1 MPHGFRHP
9 SIPMKIIAFI
19 PAYNEEKTIVDVIKG
34 AMNYVDEIIVVD
46 DGSTDDTANKAKGA
60 GAFVQSN
67 PRNLGVGAT
76 FKNGINLAIGHGAD
90 ALVTL
95 DGDNQF
101 HVEDIPRI
109 LEPILKGKADLVTGT
124 RFSKEGIG
132 QEMGRT
138 KAFGNRF
145 FSKLISRL
153 TGFEFTDTQCG
164 FRAYSKE
171 ALLRL
176 NLYGRFTYTQ
186 EVFLNLVNKNLT
198 VTEIPI
204 KVKPREVGKS
214 RVVKNPFH
222 YGLRAMKIIVLAERD
237 HYPLKF
243 FGIISAVFFSMAGIS
258 LLTVMVNWFI
268 TKQTSP
274 YSNLITIGGFLAM
287 LGVVLLVVALFADM
301 LGRQRQLQEEVLYH
315 FRNSNYKK

>member
-1 MPHGFRHP
+1 
-9 SIPMKIIAFI
+9 MKIVALI
-19 PAYNEEKTIVDVIKG
+19 PAYNEEKTIGDVIKG
-34 AMNYVDEIIVVD
+34 AMNYVDEVIVVD
-46 DGSTDDTANKAKGA
+46 DGSKDGTARIAKGA
-60 GAFVQSN
+60 GAIVHSN

-76 FKNGINLAIGHGAD
+76 FINGINLAMRQGAD

-101 HVEDIPRI
+101 YVDDIPRI
-109 LEPILKGKADLVTGT
+109 LDPILKGQADLVTGT
-124 RFSKEGIG
+124 RFSNTGIG

-164 FRAYSKE
+164 FRAYSRE

-198 VTEIPI
+198 VTEVPI
-204 KVKPREVGKS
+204 KVKPRAVGKS

-222 YGLRAMKIIVLAERD
+222 YGLRAMKIVLLAERD

-243 FGIISAVFFSMAGIS
+243 FGIIGATFFTLAGIS
-258 LLTVMVNWFI
+258 MLTVLFNWMM
-268 TKQTSP
+268 TGQTNP
-274 YSNLITIGGFLAM
+274 YSSLITIGGFFTM
-287 LGVVLLVVALFADM
+287 MGVVLLVVALFADM

-315 FRNSNYKK
+315 LRKNNYRK